1 MRRIFLLIVVA
12 VIVVGCAVSPT
23 GRRQLM
29 LFPDSEMDAMGAAA
43 FAQIREEMPESDNT
57 QVNAYVQCVADAV
70 VAELDEDQA
79 WDVVVFQEESANAFA
94 LPGGRIGVHTG
105 LLDVAENQHQL
116 ATVIGHEIGHILAEH
131 SNERVSTA
139 FATESGLRLIEALA
153 GESTTR
159 NQQLMGLLG
168 LGAQVGVLMPFS
180 RVQESEADAIGLE
193 LMARAGFDPRES
205 VLLWENMAAG
215 GEQPPEFLSTH
226 PAPQSRIQELAG
238 MLDEAMVYYRE
249 ARAKGL
255 DPQCTPLGNE

>member
-12 VIVVGCAVSPT
+12 AIVIGCAVSPT

-94 LPGGRIGVHTG
+94 LPGGRVGVHTG
-105 LLDVAENQHQL
+105 LLDVAESQQQL

-131 SNERVSTA
+131 SNGRVSTA
-139 FATESGLRLIEALA
+139 FATEPGLRLIEALA

-159 NQQLMGLLG
+159 NQQ
-168 LGAQVGVLMPFS
+168 
-180 RVQESEADAIGLE
+180 
-193 LMARAGFDPRES
+193 
-205 VLLWENMAAG
+205 
-215 GEQPPEFLSTH
+215 
-226 PAPQSRIQELAG
+226 
-238 MLDEAMVYYRE
+238 
-249 ARAKGL
+249 
-255 DPQCTPLGNE
+255 